1 MIYTEIST
9 RRMMISQRSLPK
21 VSVEQIVE
29 RIFAFR
35 QITRT
40 DQRLLMSAF
49 LSKKCYN
56 ETDRLQ
62 INRVFDAL
70 QRGLIKVTD

>member
-1 MIYTEIST
+1 
-9 RRMMISQRSLPK
+9 MMISQRSLPK

-49 LSKKCYN
+49 LSKKSYN
-56 ETDRLQ
+56 ETDHLQ
-62 INRVFDAL
+62 IKRVFDAL